1 MEVEKVL
8 RRSQKSALRWY
19 REKGGA
25 GCDCGEGEKPSS
37 VGSWEISYQTPH
49 LLCLNLFSS
58 PQFLLSPSLFSEP
71 QSLP

>member
-8 RRSQKSALRWY
+8 RRSQKSVLRWY

-37 VGSWEISYQTPH
+37 VGSWEISYQMPH

-58 PQFLLSPSLFSEP
+58 PQSLFK
-71 QSLP
+71 SLSFL